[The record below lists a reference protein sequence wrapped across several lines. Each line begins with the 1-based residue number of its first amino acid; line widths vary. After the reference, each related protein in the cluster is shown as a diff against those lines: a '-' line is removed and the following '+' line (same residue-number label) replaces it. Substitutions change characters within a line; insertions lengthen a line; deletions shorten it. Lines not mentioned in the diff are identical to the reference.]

1 MNRSNLDL
9 ETGVILIMVAMFE
22 ELGSG
27 QPRQEL
33 CVNSSSMKERRGSPS
48 KFWAS
53 FWNVG
58 IS

>member
-27 QPRQEL
+27 QLSQEL
-33 CVNSSSMKERRGSPS
+33 YINSSSMQEREEVLPLNFGLVFGMS
-48 KFWAS
+48 
-53 FWNVG
+53 G
-58 IS
+58 